1 MSSSSAA
8 ELHLVLPSLHSAPLL
23 APGSTGNCPICRQ
36 AFHKVDVYDQ
46 TGGTLLSS
54 YEVEDR
60 KQTQEFDFQTWLVD
74 NPDAAPS
81 KSLLPREVKESI
93 NRFVRDAL
101 RPHWTSQSLTT
112 EQYADINRNVSR
124 KLYED
129 VTDAASIDDD
139 TKRAWE
145 RLAIQEV
152 DRAVSD
158 MKA

>member
-1 MSSSSAA
+1 MHVPDLRQPRPRRTHPIKLS
-8 ELHLVLPSLHSAPLL
+8 HSA
-23 APGSTGNCPICRQ
+23 
-36 AFHKVDVYDQ
+36 
-46 TGGTLLSS
+46 
-54 YEVEDR
+54 
-60 KQTQEFDFQTWLVD
+60 
-74 NPDAAPS
+74 DAAPS